1 MLTKPTLISSSGSAG
16 HCSPTYGDTWQELD
30 RGCGYNA
37 WAPPSTFSS
46 ATLPTALP
54 PPKPL
59 LKSEKEEEVSWRE
72 REKEKL
78 RRMAATEVVKS
89 GETEGEGEEQ
99 RLLEGVAVLDFD
111 MLCSTVALQAQGKWT
126 KFDHNGNGDDEDSGE
141 FGGVFRMW
149 EGELLDCF
157 EDRRIAIQTACCP
170 CYRFGKNMRRAG
182 FGSCFIQGTVYF
194 ILSFSAF
201 LSCIAFF
208 VTKRHCFLYMAV
220 AFTISIGTYMG
231 FFRTQIKKKF
241 NIRGGD
247 SSLDDC
253 VYHLICPCCT
263 LCQESRTL
271 EMNNVQDGT
280 WHGRGDT
287 ICIGSYGE
295 SSKAFFELH
304 PPPLVSTKSP
314 EPCSM
319 QKSTDSNERS

>member
-1 MLTKPTLISSSGSAG
+1 
-16 HCSPTYGDTWQELD
+16 
-30 RGCGYNA
+30 
-37 WAPPSTFSS
+37 
-46 ATLPTALP
+46 
-54 PPKPL
+54 
-59 LKSEKEEEVSWRE
+59 
-72 REKEKL
+72 
-78 RRMAATEVVKS
+78 MAATEVVKS

-295 SSKAFFELH
+295 SSKAFLELH
-304 PPPLVSTKSP
+304 PPPLVTTKSP